1 MKPSIVVILLSMGAT
16 ALLGTSCQKSD
27 AAAAQTEEA
36 APENAARFKTGEGVS
51 LSPEMKKAIGLEVVE
66 AGEEKINVSI
76 HLNFTAIS
84 ATQARSTISSEQ
96 AALIKPGTDI
106 LLVSDAP
113 DSKVKGRVS
122 GVEKILFGMPGDL
135 EVIVSTEPTLHP
147 GSSWK
152 ADLEIPLSGAV
163 TVIPVSALLKT
174 AEGHFVYTV
183 NGQFYVRSPV
193 KTGSRNDRFVEI
205 TDGLYSGD
213 QVVATPVMSL
223 WLAELQVL
231 RGGKSCTC
239 GH

>member
-1 MKPSIVVILLSMGAT
+1 MKSSIVVMLLSMSAM

-27 AAAAQTEEA
+27 AAAAQTEEK

-51 LSPEMKKAIGLEVVE
+51 LSQEMKKAIGLEVVE
-66 AGEEKINVSI
+66 VGEEKINVSI
-76 HLNFTAIS
+76 RLNFTAIS
-84 ATQARSTISSEQ
+84 ATQARGTISPEQ
-96 AALIKPGTDI
+96 AAMIKPGTDI
-106 LLVSDAP
+106 LLVSDSL

-135 EVIVSTEPTLHP
+135 EVIVSTEPKLLP

-152 ADLEIPLSGAV
+152 SDLEIPSSGAV

-193 KTGSRNDRFVEI
+193 KTARGDDRFVEI

-213 QVVATPVMSL
+213 QVVAKPVMSL